1 MKKYIFVISI
11 LAMALLTSCSGGKQ
25 ADAQK
30 AAQQAV
36 IDNIMTRTSIRAYT
50 SDPVPADVV
59 ETLLRAGMA
68 APSAMNG
75 QPWEFVVINDRDS
88 LDKLAGSLRY
98 ARMLKGAPLAI
109 AVCGH
114 STFTDRDGNV
124 RENKFWVDDCS
135 AATENILLAAH
146 ALGLGAVWTAAR
158 DDRAD
163 VVREALGIPEEIN
176 PLCVI
181 VLGYPAENPQPKDKW
196 KPEKVHWNRY

>member
-1 MKKYIFVISI
+1 MKKFFVISI
-11 LAMALLTSCSGGKQ
+11 LAMALTSCSGGRQ

-30 AAQQAV
+30 MAQQAV

-50 SDPVPADVV
+50 SDPVPVDVV

-114 STFTDRDGNV
+114 PTFTDREGNV

-146 ALGLGAVWTAAR
+146 ALGLGAVWTAAK
-158 DDRAD
+158 DDRAA
-163 VVREALGIPEEIN
+163 VVREALGIPESVN